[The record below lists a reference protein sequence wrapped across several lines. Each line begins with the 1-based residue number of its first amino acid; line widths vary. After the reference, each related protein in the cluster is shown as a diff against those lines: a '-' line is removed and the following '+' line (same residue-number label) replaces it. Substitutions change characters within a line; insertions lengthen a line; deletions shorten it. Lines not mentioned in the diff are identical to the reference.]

1 MTKHKASEL
10 AKKVKR
16 QSITI
21 PVQLENESVDLEFP
35 QITKGDWEEI
45 RLACNL
51 HRKKL
56 LEAGAD
62 ADKAFDMWAML
73 LELSSGIDESL
84 LVGKTDAEREQIT
97 KQHGMEMF
105 KRLDHYLQV
114 EVFYRSLLRSDPDIT
129 KDEVDQIISY
139 GIKDMG
145 QFISALVY
153 FVYGAKPDEIG
164 KKADSPL
171 PPVEEKEAS

>member
-1 MTKHKASEL
+1 MGKMKASEI
-10 AKKVKR
+10 AKKVKK

-21 PVQLENESVDLEFP
+21 PIQVGDDMVDLEFP

-51 HRKKL
+51 HRKEL

-62 ADKAFDMWAML
+62 AEQAFDMWAML
-73 LELSSGIDESL
+73 LELSSGIDETL
-84 LVGKTDAEREQIT
+84 LEGKSDKEKEQIT

-105 KRLDHYLQV
+105 KKLDHFLQV
-114 EVFYRSLLRSDPDIT
+114 EVFFRSLKRSDPDIT
-129 KDEVDQIISY
+129 RDEVDQVISY

-153 FVYGAKPDEIG
+153 FVYGAKPEEIG
-164 KKADSPL
+164 KKADTPL
-171 PPVEEKEAS
+171 QKSEESEAT